1 MIVKVVV
8 AAEGFNGP
16 DLYFCKVECTEEQ
29 YDNGDHY
36 DVAKSAANENG
47 YEGSMVAFDENDD
60 PKALFG
66 LFEWETAS
74 CYSTEA
80 YRN

>member
-16 DLYFCKVECTEEQ
+16 DLFFCKVECTEEQ

-36 DVAKSAANENG
+36 DTAKLAASDNG

-60 PKALFG
+60 PKPLFG
-66 LFEWETAS
+66 LFEWKTAS
-74 CYSTEA
+74 CYITDCVE
-80 YRN
+80 